1 MKQNLNITINGT
13 NFRPGNKLG
22 IGFELE
28 SGNREVYLSGSIAT
42 DVQKGQEAFFNQT
55 AHLLV
60 LEELAKV
67 LTEDN
72 GEKGS
77 VAVTEVKNDLEK
89 QIKEKDERITA
100 LEKQVTELLL
110 MFTNEEEE
118 TEESEIPTASGRT
131 ETTETKENTDETH
144 A

>member
-1 MKQNLNITINGT
+1 MKQDLDIRINGT
-13 NFRPGNKLG
+13 NFRTGNKLG

-28 SGNREVYLSGSIAT
+28 SGNREVYLSGSICT
-42 DVQKGQEAFFNQT
+42 DIEKGQQAFFNQT

-60 LEELAKV
+60 LEELAKM
-67 LTEDN
+67 LTEDD

-77 VAVTEVKNDLEK
+77 IAVTEVKSELEK
-89 QIKEKDERITA
+89 QLQEKDERITA

-110 MFTNEEEE
+110 MFTNEETEE
-118 TEESEIPTASGRT
+118 TIEENKG
-131 ETTETKENTDETH
+131 TTNTQ

>member
-28 SGNREVYLSGSIAT
+28 SGNREVYLSGSICT
-42 DVQKGQEAFFNQT
+42 DIEKGQQAFFNQT

-60 LEELAKV
+60 LDELAKL

-77 VAVTEVKNDLEK
+77 IAVTEVKSELGK

-110 MFTNEEEE
+110 IFTNEEAEE
-118 TEESEIPTASGRT
+118 TKTSAASG
-131 ETTETKENTDETH
+131 TTETPTATETH

>member
-1 MKQNLNITINGT
+1 MELRKENQMKQDLDIRINGT

-28 SGNREVYLSGSIAT
+28 SGNREVYLSGSICT
-42 DVQKGQEAFFNQT
+42 DIEKGQQAFFNQT

-67 LTEDN
+67 LTEED

-77 VAVTEVKNDLEK
+77 IAVTEVKSELEK

-110 MFTNEEEE
+110 MFTNAGKE
-118 TEESEIPTASGRT
+118 
-131 ETTETKENTDETH
+131 ETTENKETTTDKTTTQ

>member
-13 NFRPGNKLG
+13 NFRPNGELG

-28 SGNREVYLSGSIAT
+28 SGDRKVYVSGSVAT

-72 GEKGS
+72 GEKS
-77 VAVTEVKNDLEK
+77 SIAVTEVKSELEK
-89 QIKEKDERITA
+89 QIQEKDERITA
-100 LEKQVTELLL
+100 LENQVTELLL
-110 MFTNEEEE
+110 MFTNEEEKA
-118 TEESEIPTASGRT
+118 EEPQA
-131 ETTETKENTDETH
+131 
-144 A
+144 

>member
-28 SGNREVYLSGSIAT
+28 SGNREVYLSGSICT
-42 DVQKGQEAFFNQT
+42 DIEKGQQAFFNQT

-60 LEELAKV
+60 LEELEKV
-67 LTEDN
+67 LTEED
-72 GEKGS
+72 GEKGNI
-77 VAVTEVKNDLEK
+77 AVTEVKSELEK
-89 QIKEKDERITA
+89 QIQEKDERITA
-100 LEKQVTELLL
+100 LENQVTELLL
-110 MFTNEEEE
+110 MFTNEEETAE
-118 TEESEIPTASGRT
+118 TTGET
-131 ETTETKENTDETH
+131 ETTGTQ

>member
-1 MKQNLNITINGT
+1 MKQNLNVRINGT

-28 SGNREVYLSGSIAT
+28 SGNREIYLSGSICT
-42 DVQKGQEAFFNQT
+42 DIEKGQQAFFNQT

-60 LEELAKV
+60 LDELAKV

-72 GEKGS
+72 EKGS
-77 VAVTEVKNDLEK
+77 IAVTEVKSELEK

-110 MFTNEEEE
+110 MFTNEEAEE
-118 TEESEIPTASGRT
+118 TETPTASG
-131 ETTETKENTDETH
+131 TTETKENTDETH

>member
-28 SGNREVYLSGSIAT
+28 SGNREVYLSGSICA
-42 DVQKGQEAFFNQT
+42 DIEKGQEAFFNQT

-67 LTEDN
+67 LTEDD

-77 VAVTEVKNDLEK
+77 IAVTEVKSELEA

-100 LEKQVTELLL
+100 LENQVTELLL
-110 MFTNEEEE
+110 MFTNEEE
-118 TEESEIPTASGRT
+118 TS
-131 ETTETKENTDETH
+131 ETTAEPQ

>member
-1 MKQNLNITINGT
+1 MKQDLDIRINGT
-13 NFRPGNKLG
+13 NFRTGNKLG

-28 SGNREVYLSGSIAT
+28 SGNREVYLSGSICT
-42 DVQKGQEAFFNQT
+42 DIEKGQQAFFNQT

-77 VAVTEVKNDLEK
+77 IAVTEVKSELEK

-110 MFTNEEEE
+110 MFTNEEAEE
-118 TEESEIPTASGRT
+118 AETPTASG
-131 ETTETKENTDETH
+131 TTETKENTDETH

>member
-1 MKQNLNITINGT
+1 MKQNLDIKINGT

-28 SGNREVYLSGSIAT
+28 SGNREVYLSGSICT
-42 DVQKGQEAFFNQT
+42 DIQKGQQAFFNQT

-67 LTEDN
+67 LTEDD

-77 VAVTEVKNDLEK
+77 VAVTEVKSELEK

-110 MFTNEEEE
+110 MFTNEEE
-118 TEESEIPTASGRT
+118 TEEPQA
-131 ETTETKENTDETH
+131 
-144 A
+144 

>member
-1 MKQNLNITINGT
+1 MNQNLNIKINGT
-13 NFRPGNKLG
+13 NFRTGNKLG

-28 SGNREVYLSGSIAT
+28 SGNREVYLSGSICT
-42 DVQKGQEAFFNQT
+42 DIEKGQQAFFNQT

-77 VAVTEVKNDLEK
+77 IAVTEVKSELEK

-110 MFTNEEEE
+110 MFTNEETE
-118 TEESEIPTASGRT
+118 TETSAAT
-131 ETTETKENTDETH
+131 ETNTPDTTNTDETH

>member
-1 MKQNLNITINGT
+1 MGLKRKEDKMKQNLDIKINGT

-28 SGNREVYLSGSIAT
+28 SGNREVYLSGSICT
-42 DVQKGQEAFFNQT
+42 DIEKGQQAFFNQT

-67 LTEDN
+67 LTEDD

-77 VAVTEVKNDLEK
+77 VAVTEVKSELEK

-110 MFTNEEEE
+110 MFTNEE
-118 TEESEIPTASGRT
+118 TE
-131 ETTETKENTDETH
+131 ETTEENKDTTNTQ